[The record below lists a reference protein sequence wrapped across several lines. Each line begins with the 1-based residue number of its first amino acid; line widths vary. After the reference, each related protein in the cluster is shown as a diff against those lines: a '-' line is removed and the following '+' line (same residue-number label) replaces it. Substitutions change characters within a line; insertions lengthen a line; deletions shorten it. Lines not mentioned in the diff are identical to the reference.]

1 MVLDE
6 VSEGRQ
12 CYMLEARCSVGGD
25 ATVFVYTTRG
35 ADGSV
40 RTQHTT
46 NVAGLV
52 RTTSRNI
59 IFCRG
64 TFRVWLRRPNSF
76 DDECRLTVRDSVGIN
91 FDIVRVDV
99 LTTMPTA

>member
-1 MVLDE
+1 VLHTGGE
-6 VSEGRQ
+6 VQRRQGRDGVRE
-12 CYMLEARCSVGGD
+12 Y
-25 ATVFVYTTRG
+25 
-35 ADGSV
+35 DGSV

-52 RTTSRNI
+52 RTTGRDI

-76 DDECRLTVRDSVGIN
+76 DDECRLTGRDSVGIN
-91 FDIVRVDV
+91 FDVMHVDV